1 MAAARRL
8 LSLLL
13 PLAWARPAACADPL
27 DGGWLAGAVPEE
39 ERCTVERADASLTYS
54 LFLQRFAFSRP
65 VILRGVTDNSAFRA
79 LCTREKLL
87 AAFGA
92 LPVRLSTAN
101 TYSYRK
107 GEAGAGGVDG
117 KGVPGS
123 HNRSFRGYRHGPP
136 PQLSPSR
143 SGRAL
148 PGVCGASPEASG
160 SSPTGQWWVPPSR
173 SPHPPP
179 SSQLLGGVTVPIF
192 SPLSPDT
199 LYFFGDNNFTEW
211 GPLFQQY
218 VPPPFRIP
226 GTSPAYSFGIAGSG
240 SGVPF
245 HWHGPGYSEVIFGRK
260 RWFLYP
266 PDKTP
271 HFHPNET
278 TLAWLHHT
286 YPTLPPA
293 QRPLECTLRPGEVR
307 PVSSSVTPP
316 LCSPREGGGDTLD
329 PIGHPQSP

>member
-1 MAAARRL
+1 MAGARRL

-13 PLAWARPAACADPL
+13 PLAWAQAAGCGDPP
-27 DGGWLAGAVPEE
+27 DGGWLVGTVPEE

-65 VILRGVTDNSAFRA
+65 VIFRGVTDNSAFRA

-92 LPVRLSTAN
+92 HLVRLSTAN

-107 GEAGAGGVDG
+107 VD
-117 KGVPGS
+117 VP
-123 HNRSFRGYRHGPP
+123 FREY
-136 PQLSPSR
+136 
-143 SGRAL
+143 
-148 PGVCGASPEASG
+148 VE
-160 SSPTGQWWVPPSR
+160 
-173 SPHPPP
+173 
-179 SSQLLGGVTVPIF
+179 QLLKPQDPAQLG
-192 SPLSPDT
+192 SDT

-218 VPPPFRIP
+218 VPPAFRIP

-286 YPTLPPA
+286 YPALPLA
-293 QRPLECTLRPGEVR
+293 ERPLECTLRPGEVLYFPDR
-307 PVSSSVTPP
+307 WWHATLNLDTSVFISTF
-316 LCSPREGGGDTLD
+316 LG
-329 PIGHPQSP
+329 